1 MKKVKLKEEIYNQIR
16 NDIPL
21 REKIAGKIGITERSV
36 YVYATRKSP
45 TLNKPVVVEVMK
57 KHIGLK
63 EEELFEAQNMNT
75 KILLLQRLEKTFLSD
90 AKSLELLGKLIR
102 KEFDATQDEEKAF
115 ELLQLAYKYQ
125 IPQLGEMLDDYSIS
139 DFKWFM

>member
-1 MKKVKLKEEIYNQIR
+1 M
-16 NDIPL
+16 
-21 REKIAGKIGITERSV
+21 
-36 YVYATRKSP
+36 
-45 TLNKPVVVEVMK
+45 
-57 KHIGLK
+57 
-63 EEELFEAQNMNT
+63 

-90 AKSLELLGKLIR
+90 AQSLELLGKLIR

-125 IPQLGEMLDDYSIS
+125 IPQLDEMLDDYSLS

>member
-63 EEELFEAQNMNT
+63 EEELFEAQNMST

-90 AKSLELLGKLIR
+90 AKSLEILGKLIR